1 MEYTASNK
9 QIVQIL
15 VEKCHSFG
23 IKQVVLCPGSR
34 NAPLIISFANH
45 PGFTCY
51 SIIDERSAG
60 FYALGLARQLH
71 QPVAVVCTSGTAVLN
86 LSPAM
91 AEAYYQE
98 IPLVAITAD
107 RPAELMGKEDGQT
120 IRQSQVFRNFAGR
133 SFDLPL
139 EETEKAKAEASD
151 YLERMLQWHLIFPGG
166 PIHIN
171 IPLREPLYETTTRT
185 LVSISKSVR
194 ELPQKLATKTN
205 KQLIEEWEQSAKILI
220 VCGVHLP
227 DEKLNQT
234 VNQLALQKNIPVIA
248 SANSN
253 FSGNGVIHSVDKLLA
268 SLISDDEQLF
278 RPDLLITVG
287 GPVVSKRI
295 KEFLRKVKP
304 TLHWDIDLSS
314 RKVDTYN
321 CLTKQLTGN
330 PSIVLN
336 YLNKEV
342 EAKDEAYLQ
351 TWVKANA
358 KQQSLHDKF
367 IIKIPWSDFNVYH
380 TFFNHIHKPLNL
392 HTGNSSPVRYIE
404 FFKKNPFVNY
414 YSNRGTSGIDGSSS
428 TAAGAALADDKL
440 TVLITGDVAFIYDS
454 NALWFTQLPK
464 NLRILVINNNGGN
477 IFRLIPGPA
486 NSGHLPLFETPY
498 QASIEMIC
506 KAFHIYYLKASNE
519 IELNQMLP
527 SFLDANAGTTVLE
540 VFTPAEAS
548 AEVYKNYLQA
558 H

>member
-71 QPVAVVCTSGTAVLN
+71 EPVAVVCTSGTAVLN
-86 LSPAM
+86 LAPAL

-98 IPLVAITAD
+98 ISLVAITAD
-107 RPAELMGKEDGQT
+107 RPAELIGQEDGQT
-120 IRQSQVFRNFAGR
+120 IRQSRVFQKFV
-133 SFDLPL
+133 SHSIDLPVD
-139 EETEKAKAEASD
+139 ETEELKAEASN
-151 YLERMLQWHLIFPGG
+151 YLERMFKWHMVFPGG
-166 PIHIN
+166 PMHIN
-171 IPLREPLYETTTRT
+171 VPLREPLYETTTCA
-185 LVSISKSVR
+185 LVSIPKSVGDQQ
-194 ELPQKLATKTN
+194 QKIETKIH
-205 KQLIEEWEQSAKILI
+205 KQLIEEWSQSAKILI
-220 VCGVHLP
+220 VCGIYLP
-227 DEKLNQT
+227 DEELNQA
-234 VNQLALQKNIPVIA
+234 VNQLVQQKNIPVIA

-253 FSGNGVIHSVDKLLA
+253 LSGKGIIHSVEKLLL
-268 SLISDDEQLF
+268 SLTSDDELLY
-278 RPDLLITVG
+278 RPDLLITIG

-304 TLHWDIDLSS
+304 ALHWDVDLSS

-321 CLTKQLTGN
+321 CLTKQVTGN
-330 PSIVLN
+330 PFFLFK
-336 YLNKEV
+336 YLNKKV
-342 EAKDEAYLQ
+342 EAKNETYLQ

-367 IIKIPWSDFNVYH
+367 IMTVPWSDFMVYH
-380 TFFNHIHKPLNL
+380 TFFAKIAKPLNL

-404 FFKKNPFVNY
+404 FFRKNPFINY

-454 NALWFTQLPK
+454 NALWFNQLPK

-486 NSGHLPLFETPY
+486 NSGHLPLFETPHH
-498 QASIEMIC
+498 ASVKMIC
-506 KAFHIYYLKASNE
+506 KAFHVYYLKASNE

-527 SFLDANAGTTVLE
+527 SFLDTNAGATVLE
-540 VFTPAEAS
+540 VFTPAEVS